1 MNKRFPILVLL
12 LIVLNGCTSKTND
25 KTDTANNDS
34 IQKYIALA
42 GNETLPFDKRIKY
55 NDKALGFID
64 LERNDSLT
72 RENLNLIVYNYSI
85 CNDWDKFKK
94 YAKHYYEKAAKLN
107 DTLGLARYY
116 RYKGGYFKN
125 LKSYDSAFYYYLKS
139 EKIYKNTN
147 DLETLAKNFL
157 TKASIQIFL
166 DDYLGAEL
174 SAKKAYSFFKETS
187 SYNNTYNSLIII
199 GNSYHNMKQYDKAI
213 KIYQEGM
220 ILVKKNKMSNF
231 QNNFLIG
238 TCLNNIGNAYR
249 EKHKYNKAI
258 YYFQLA
264 LLEKRIAKGDPE
276 LYAYLLNNLGYC
288 YLQTGNYILLPKL
301 FQESKKILDSL
312 GIKNESAV
320 CDIYLSEYFSKK
332 GDSLKANLHAESA
345 LKLAKDSKASYYY
358 LTALSHAGSI
368 NPKKASKYIKD
379 YHRINDSLL
388 FVERNARNQ
397 YYKIQLETDEISQEK
412 ETALKQRSLVL
423 AIALTLLFISV
434 LIIVIARQRIKQKEL
449 RLKQS
454 QQKANEELYQLIL
467 NQKDSE
473 EKARYLEK
481 KRIAM
486 ELHDGVMN
494 KLTSTRLNLSVLS
507 IKKDEATIEK
517 CLGYIKEINLV
528 ENEIRNITHDL
539 NREAFHSSNS
549 FSKLLED
556 FVEEQ
561 NGISNTHFIVEVD
574 SSIDWNIISNITKMN
589 LYRIIQET
597 VHNIN
602 KHAKA
607 QKGIINLIMD
617 RKNICLSVIDD
628 GVGIELSTNEQG
640 IGLKNIE
647 HRVKQLK
654 GKLNIHTKSNSG
666 TSINISLPLEK
677 AD

>member
-25 KTDTANNDS
+25 ETATANNDS

-72 RENLNLIVYNYSI
+72 RENFNLIVYNYLI

-116 RYKGGYFKN
+116 RYKGCYYIKKN
-125 LKSYDSAFYYYLKS
+125 IYDSAFYFCLKS
-139 EKIYKNTN
+139 EKLYKKIKN
-147 DLETLAKNFL
+147 EEGLAFVNSNISHIKF
-157 TKASIQIFL
+157 KL
-166 DDYLGAEL
+166 DDYLGSEL
-174 SAKKAYSFFKETS
+174 SAKKAFGYFVKTK
-187 SYNNTYNSLIII
+187 NTDRMFHLLVNV
-199 GNSYHNMKQYDKAI
+199 GNTNHNLNHYEKAI
-213 KIYQEGM
+213 EKFKQALQMTNKINYEQ
-220 ILVKKNKMSNF
+220 KQMSY
-231 QNNFLIG
+231 IG
-238 TCLNNIGNAYR
+238 TCLNNIGNTYR
-249 EKHKYNKAI
+249 VQKRYKEAI
-258 YYFQLA
+258 YYFKLG
-264 LLEKRIAKGDPE
+264 LEEKNITHKDPE
-276 LYAYLLNNLGYC
+276 IYAYLLNNLGYC
-288 YLQTGNYILLPKL
+288 YLKTNRQIKLPDL
-301 FQESKKILDSL
+301 FEESKKIFDSL

-368 NPKKASKYIKD
+368 NPKKAAKYIKD

-454 QQKANEELYQLIL
+454 QQKANEELYQLLL

-561 NGISNTHFIVEVD
+561 NGISNTYFILEVD

-628 GVGIELSTNEQG
+628 GVGIEFSTNEQG

-654 GKLNIHTKSNSG
+654 GKLNIHSKSNSG

>member
-1 MNKRFPILVLL
+1 LL
-12 LIVLNGCTSKTND
+12 SNIYQDLKQFE
-25 KTDTANNDS
+25 KS
-34 IQKYIALA
+34 IKL
-42 GNETLPFDKRIKY
+42 
-55 NDKALGFID
+55 
-64 LERNDSLT
+64 LED
-72 RENLNLIVYNYSI
+72 
-85 CNDWDKFKK
+85 
-94 YAKHYYEKAAKLN
+94 
-107 DTLGLARYY
+107 
-116 RYKGGYFKN
+116 
-125 LKSYDSAFYYYLKS
+125 
-139 EKIYKNTN
+139 
-147 DLETLAKNFL
+147 
-157 TKASIQIFL
+157 
-166 DDYLGAEL
+166 
-174 SAKKAYSFFKETS
+174 
-187 SYNNTYNSLIII
+187 
-199 GNSYHNMKQYDKAI
+199 AI
-213 KIYQEGM
+213 KI
-220 ILVKKNKMSNF
+220 VKKRKIPNARNKC
-231 QNNFLIG
+231 LIAA
-238 TCLNNIGNAYR
+238 CLNNIGNAYR
-249 EKHKYNKAI
+249 EQRKFNKAI
-258 YYFQLA
+258 YFFKLA
-264 LLEKRIAKGDPE
+264 LEDKIVIKNNPV
-276 LYAYLLNNLGYC
+276 LYAILINNLSYC
-288 YLQTGNYILLPKL
+288 YLKTKEVNKLPSDFYKA
-301 FQESKKILDSL
+301 KKIFDSL
-312 GIKNESAV
+312 GVKDESAM
-320 CDIYLSEYFSKK
+320 CDIYLSNYYIRKN
-332 GDSLKANLHAESA
+332 DSTKANLHAESA

-423 AIALTLLFISV
+423 AIAFTLLFISV
-434 LIIVIARQRIKQKEL
+434 LIIIIARQRIKQKEL

-454 QQKANEELYQLIL
+454 QQKANEELYQLLL

-507 IKKDEATIEK
+507 IKKDEATIER

-561 NGISNTHFIVEVD
+561 NGISNTYFIVEVD
-574 SSIDWNIISNITKMN
+574 SYIDWNIISNITKMN

>member
-25 KTDTANNDS
+25 ETATANNDS

-72 RENLNLIVYNYSI
+72 RKNLYKMSSINCSLLNFDNVKKISHILIDKSLKTNDSVGLAKGYYSLGFYYMTQSENEKAIENYLIAKKIFALKGLKKEQIKVLINLATTQSYANDFLGSIKTSYKILGFSKKLNLQRDINNSYLNIANNLSYLKNNRKAIDYYKKIRYDSSEYNESLNLNNNIAWSYIELNQFDKAIYILQKSLKSIDIKAINPDKKAINYSLTGLCFLKKNQQKKALHYFIKAEKIFISTTMFGGRNYNYLYLSI
-85 CNDWDKFKK
+85 YYEKIIDLQTSIK
-94 YAKHYYEKAAKLN
+94 YAKKSV
-107 DTLGLARYY
+107 DIS
-116 RYKGGYFKN
+116 
-125 LKSYDSAFYYYLKS
+125 KSYKNPNDILSSLK
-139 EKIYKNTN
+139 
-147 DLETLAKNFL
+147 
-157 TKASIQIFL
+157 Q
-166 DDYLGAEL
+166 
-174 SAKKAYSFFKETS
+174 
-187 SYNNTYNSLIII
+187 LI
-199 GNSYHNMKQYDKAI
+199 KVD
-213 KIYQEGM
+213 
-220 ILVKKNKMSNF
+220 KKN
-231 QNNFLIG
+231 
-238 TCLNNIGNAYR
+238 AYT
-249 EKHKYNKAI
+249 YAQDYI
-258 YYFQLA
+258 
-264 LLEKRIAKGDPE
+264 RI
-276 LYAYLLNNLGYC
+276 
-288 YLQTGNYILLPKL
+288 
-301 FQESKKILDSL
+301 SDSL
-312 GIKNESAV
+312 QIA
-320 CDIYLSEYFSKK
+320 
-332 GDSLKANLHAESA
+332 
-345 LKLAKDSKASYYY
+345 
-358 LTALSHAGSI
+358 
-368 NPKKASKYIKD
+368 
-379 YHRINDSLL
+379 
-388 FVERNARNQ
+388 ERNFRDKFAQ
-397 YYKIQLETDEISQEK
+397 ITFETDEITQQK
-412 ETALKQRSLVL
+412 DNAIKQR
-423 AIALTLLFISV
+423 AIVTVFASTLLFITV
-434 LIIVIARQRIKQKEL
+434 LIIIIARQRIKQKEL

-539 NREAFHSSNS
+539 NRETFHSSNS